1 MKGAGKIFCVLMLA
15 LQPMLAAGC
24 ASGETGET
32 LSLPEGYRSLFN
44 FEEYAE
50 FGGVMQK
57 NYFGKY
63 SINTDGRY
71 VKNGVGSAKLEPCG
85 EGYADPYSRPALVM
99 YPAKIAAEN
108 ADFSKAERVVFDLY
122 NTSDESKV
130 CYFSLGVASSGDVLE
145 TEVMTYVLPPKA
157 WSKCVYEI
165 EYEKL
170 AYIYDFTSLEYMS
183 LEFDGLTLSDA
194 RTAYYLDN
202 VLVKDTEEKR
212 EPTPIVLG
220 EGEVCDFEADYQR
233 YLLYVTGYGAYTPYV
248 PEITVN
254 TDPRFVSSGE
264 KSLKLHIPHGTEN
277 ESCYVR
283 IMFCEALIE
292 KLDFASLGED
302 YDIVFDLYNDSDSAF
317 HIESDVRS
325 ENKFYAVA
333 HTPTPKK
340 WVECRLSLAEA
351 AAKNPA
357 KEGEPS
363 FLSLINS
370 YEITYGNFAGS
381 SAADDKDIY
390 IDNIRLEPRSN

>member
-1 MKGAGKIFCVLMLA
+1 MKGAGKIFCILMLA

-183 LEFDGLTLSDA
+183 LEFDGLTPSDA

-254 TDPRFVSSGE
+254 TDPPFRLQRREISEASHTARHGKRKLLRTDHVLRSVDRKTRFCFSRRGLRYRV
-264 KSLKLHIPHGTEN
+264 
-277 ESCYVR
+277 
-283 IMFCEALIE
+283 
-292 KLDFASLGED
+292 
-302 YDIVFDLYNDSDSAF
+302 
-317 HIESDVRS
+317 
-325 ENKFYAVA
+325 
-333 HTPTPKK
+333 
-340 WVECRLSLAEA
+340 
-351 AAKNPA
+351 
-357 KEGEPS
+357 
-363 FLSLINS
+363 
-370 YEITYGNFAGS
+370 
-381 SAADDKDIY
+381 
-390 IDNIRLEPRSN
+390 